1 MVYHAKMMCL
11 HVLEFYVML
20 LICYFTLLLYWW
32 GLRLLSISLCFS
44 NLCDHTFFILIWIII
59 MGCILMLSFIMIPIN
74 TTTMLLRWI
83 LLIQNTHLAISWK
96 IPSLMNWESS
106 YSPIVRKITMLI
118 LWTKVTL
125 LRMLSYFNAGVRQR
139 VFILH
144 LFIFSLPYLMI
155 WDVDIIFLA
164 ISSSNKMRY
173 MGASLQPFTI

>member
-1 MVYHAKMMCL
+1 M
-11 HVLEFYVML
+11 
-20 LICYFTLLLYWW
+20 
-32 GLRLLSISLCFS
+32 SIYLCFS
-44 NLCDHTFFILIWIII
+44 NLCVYAFVILVFIMLLEY
-59 MGCILMLSFIMIPIN
+59 ILMPSFIMIPYD
-74 TTTMLLRWI
+74 TTNMLLWWTH
-83 LLIQNTHLAISWK
+83 LSQNTHLEISWK
-96 IPSLMNWESS
+96 IISLMNWESS

-144 LFIFSLPYLMI
+144 LVIFSLPYLMI